1 MELNSS
7 VIPHYTCKEIPVSE
21 LKKEV
26 SINESYLSEKPTW
39 YYVDN
44 KLVYFKK
51 RSDYRLFTEQFH

>member
-26 SINESYLSEKPTW
+26 SNNEATINDAIKVLTKT
-39 YYVDN
+39 
-44 KLVYFKK
+44 K
-51 RSDYRLFTEQFH
+51 